1 MSTSGWLTKLIQ
13 ARKCSDKGSGGFS
26 AFVAK
31 FESGSF
37 KGLFLG
43 FRGKD
48 APGDGL
54 AGFHLESHEG

>member
-1 MSTSGWLTKLIQ
+1 MSISGWLAKLIQ
-13 ARKCSDKGSGGFS
+13 ARKGSDEGTGGFS

-37 KGLFLG
+37 EGLFLG

-48 APGDGL
+48 APCDGL
-54 AGFHLESHEG
+54 AGFHLEAHEG